1 MLKDLDG
8 YLLTGSFNK
17 KFIVKVRPLSSAKTE
32 DMHDYSKPT
41 KRDFDPNIYILHVS
55 ANNLSTNDSPKMIV
69 YKIVETA
76 ESLKTE
82 DNNVILSAIVPRGD
96 KLNEKAEEVNNLLEK
111 ACYQKQI
118 GLIKHSNINTKRHL
132 NRSKLHLNGY
142 GKAVFIRNIRNYL
155 TNLK

>member
-1 MLKDLDG
+1 MLKDVDG
-8 YLLTGSFNK
+8 YLLAGPLNK
-17 KFIVKVRPLSSAKTE
+17 KNIVKVRPFSSAKTE
-32 DMHDYSKPT
+32 DMHDYLKPT
-41 KRDFDPNIYILHVS
+41 KRDFDPNIYILHVGT
-55 ANNLSTNDSPKMIV
+55 NNLSINDSPEMTV
-69 YKIVETA
+69 DKIVETA

-118 GLIKHSNINTKRHL
+118 GLIKHCNINTKRHL
-132 NRSKLHLNGY
+132 NRSKLYLNGC

>member
-1 MLKDLDG
+1 MIQ
-8 YLLTGSFNK
+8 TFASF
-17 KFIVKVRPLSSAKTE
+17 TE
-32 DMHDYSKPT
+32 
-41 KRDFDPNIYILHVS
+41 
-55 ANNLSTNDSPKMIV
+55 MIV
-69 YKIVETA
+69 DKIVETA

-142 GKAVFIRNIRNYL
+142 GKAISIRNIRNYL
-155 TNLK
+155 TNLKWRNLRDDTGTLSSSLSLNNTLLDNDLTW

>member
-1 MLKDLDG
+1 M
-8 YLLTGSFNK
+8 NK
-17 KFIVKVRPLSSAKTE
+17 KFIAKVRPFSSAKTE
-32 DMHDYSKPT
+32 DMHDYLKPT
-41 KRDFDPNIYILHVS
+41 KRDFDPNIYILHVGI
-55 ANNLSTNDSPKMIV
+55 NNLSINDSPEMTV
-69 YKIVETA
+69 DKIVETA

-118 GLIKHSNINTKRHL
+118 GLIKHSSINTKRHL

-142 GKAVFIRNIRNYL
+142 GKAISIRNIRNYL